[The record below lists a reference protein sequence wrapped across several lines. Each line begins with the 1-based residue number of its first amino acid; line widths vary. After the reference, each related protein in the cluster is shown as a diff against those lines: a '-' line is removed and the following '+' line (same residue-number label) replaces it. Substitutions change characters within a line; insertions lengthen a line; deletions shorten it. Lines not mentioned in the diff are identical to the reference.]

1 MNVTHMEVN
10 RPAVAVP
17 RFVPLG
23 GIMSCCTLAPRT
35 YVPVCS
41 SGNNNP
47 ESRGYE
53 WDEDEDFD
61 SFETIEAWINS
72 HSKEDRLHLWTAA
85 MMTWN
90 YAASIANTGVTEDA

>member
-1 MNVTHMEVN
+1 MQ
-10 RPAVAVP
+10 
-17 RFVPLG
+17 LG
-23 GIMSCCTLAPRT
+23 TYTRTLKPHGLFNT
-35 YVPVCS
+35 P
-41 SGNNNP
+41 
-47 ESRGYE
+47 
-53 WDEDEDFD
+53 D

>member
-1 MNVTHMEVN
+1 MQPEPIEMQHEPETIEQKQASQLGTHT
-10 RPAVAVP
+10 R
-17 RFVPLG
+17 
-23 GIMSCCTLAPRT
+23 TLKPHGLFNT
-35 YVPVCS
+35 P
-41 SGNNNP
+41 
-47 ESRGYE
+47 
-53 WDEDEDFD
+53 D